1 MLLNI
6 NSLDMFKILCEFHH
20 KQCNRKQMLKFEIPT
35 EEITKLIG
43 PLGHFDV
50 LYVLPPHEIET
61 LGIPYVRRKMN
72 EGSLKPKWD
81 KYWAYFIKTTLTFGI
96 CMRFCKLLV
105 HSNNL

>member
-1 MLLNI
+1 
-6 NSLDMFKILCEFHH
+6 
-20 KQCNRKQMLKFEIPT
+20 MLKFEIPT

-81 KYWAYFIKTTLTFGI
+81 KYWAYFIKTWLNSYDIDFW
-96 CMRFCKLLV
+96 
-105 HSNNL
+105 NLHAIL